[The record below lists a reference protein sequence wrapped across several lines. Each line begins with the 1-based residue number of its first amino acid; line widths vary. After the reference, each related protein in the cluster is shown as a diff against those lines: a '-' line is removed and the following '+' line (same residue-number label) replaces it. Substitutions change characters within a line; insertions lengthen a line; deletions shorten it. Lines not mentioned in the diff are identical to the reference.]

1 MRRISLLTGSFLGL
15 ALMIN
20 WLAPLVAHSARSV
33 GLRHGWAYTAV
44 QVATDT
50 IPIEPPQNPI
60 ELPDPSIIVHEVE
73 YDPETGQYIFTERI
87 GDDHFRPP
95 TFMDFEEYME
105 YRARQQEQQVWRELS
120 GLSAGARSRSGRPD
134 PIAKVDLEDN
144 LIDRFFGSTTGSPT
158 VDIRPQGNID
168 LTFGVDYQKVE
179 NPVWTLRQQ
188 RQGGFDFDMAIQMNV
203 QGQIG
208 EKLKLSTNYNTQSTF
223 DFDNQM
229 KLDYSSD
236 AFSEDDIIKKIEAGN
251 VSLPLRGQLIQG
263 SQSLFGLKTE
273 LQFGRLRLT
282 AVASQQKSEREE
294 LTIQGG
300 SQYQEFEVR
309 ADQYDENRH
318 FFLTHYNRA
327 HFEEA
332 LEALP
337 QVKTLFRIENIQV
350 WVTNDRNETVDI
362 RDIVAIADLGEPERM
377 TNTNPDFQAPPV
389 PRFRDLEG
397 NALPDNYA
405 NDIYATL
412 IANPRNKFVDRAANV
427 LKSAPFNFQQGR
439 DFEKVSARKLSPTE
453 YTYHPELGYIS
464 LNINLQPDQVLAV
477 AFQYSYKDSVYQVGQ
492 LAEDVPATTD
502 SVNQNVLFVKM
513 LKSSTQPVDVPTW
526 DLMMKN
532 IYSIGAFQVSP
543 EDFRLDIYY
552 EDPGGGQKRF
562 LPETNLAGI
571 PLLQV
576 FNLDQLNTLNDP
588 QPDGVFDFVPGLT
601 INPSNGR
608 IMFPVLEPFGEAL
621 ARQIDDPV
629 LRRKYVYDTLYSA
642 PLVVAQEFAEFNRF
656 TIKGSYKS
664 SVSREISLGAF
675 NIPQGSVRV
684 TAGGQILRENIDYEV
699 DYNLGRVRILNDA
712 YLNSG
717 QPIRVSFEDNTLFG
731 FQTKTMLGLRADY
744 QLSKHLTLGGT
755 YLHLFERP
763 YTQKVNVGD
772 DPINNRIFGL
782 DLSYSDEAPWL
793 TRAIDALP
801 LVQTKE
807 PSQISFFAEAA
818 FLKPGYARAIQEGE
832 KGDRQSVVYI
842 DDFEGAISS
851 FDLRTPTN
859 AWQLASVPQNDALNN
874 NPFFPE
880 ADAIDT
886 TLSGVNRALL
896 NWYRIDPSV
905 TRGTNNANP
914 YEVLVPQTEVFP
926 NFTPTDLLSTTLYTF
941 DLSFYPSERGP
952 YNFDLPVSLGGTPYS
967 AGLMPDGRLAKPET
981 RWGGIMRA
989 LTTNDFQQANIEFL
1003 EFWMLS
1009 PFLDESGDGSGAP
1022 NAADRQGML
1031 VIELGNISEDILRDS
1046 RKFFENGLPGPNNQ
1060 GRRTKRTAWG
1070 RVPLTQQITNAF
1082 DNDPATRQA
1091 QDVGLDGLSDVE
1103 ERDHFKW
1110 YIDALQ
1116 AGGVLAQ
1123 VIDSIRQDPSNDDFK
1138 YFRDAEY
1145 DNNNTTVRDRYKRF
1159 NGLEGN
1165 SQPPTTGQFIS
1176 SSTNYPDNEDLNR
1189 DNSLNESESYFQYR
1203 IPIEWDGDR
1212 GIKMEANPFVTEKV
1226 ESPDGTRV
1234 WYRFKV
1240 PLDLPDDHPFFKRV
1254 GGIQDFR
1261 SIRFVRMYLRGFKA
1275 PVTMRFARLELV
1287 RNQWRRYQQ
1296 PLVETDLSGPV
1307 EENAATLFDVN
1318 AVNIEENSQRQPFG
1332 YILPPGITREQAI
1345 GLQLNALQN
1354 EQSMAM
1360 TVCGLQDGDARA
1372 IYKIIN
1378 LDMRLYERLRMFV
1391 HGELRPEDPD
1401 LKDGDLKVF
1410 IRLGSDFT
1418 KNYYEYELP
1427 LKISRDSF
1435 VPYSDPSYQRVVWPL
1450 ENEFDF
1456 PLQLLKDLK
1465 LERNA
1470 SGYALSKVYPLD
1482 GAPDPERPEAR
1493 LRIKGNPNLGLV
1505 KGVMIGIRNPK
1516 DDSKEHCVEVWVN
1529 ELRLAGLEQRGGM
1542 AALARLDMQMADL
1555 GNLTVAGNMSTI
1567 GYGALDQQLY
1577 ERSREDV
1584 VEYSIATD
1592 LELGKFLPK
1601 EWGIHIPLLAQISQ
1615 SIRTP
1620 QYDPYD
1626 LDVEV
1631 SEKIAGQSGAV
1642 RDSILDLSREVTSLR
1657 SINFTNV
1664 RKERTQSDRPPLPWD
1679 VSNFALTYVW
1689 EEGERRDPFI
1699 EYDRVRRQRGLLT
1712 YAYSRKGKFVEPLKN
1727 LSSSKWLGLITNFNF
1742 NPLPNSFG
1750 FQTELNRQF
1759 QETKYRFA
1767 GNNPFYNTFF
1777 IKRFTWNRS
1786 YDLNWDLSKN
1796 IKLRFFADN
1805 RSVVDELPEFDQETM
1820 LPIPDA
1826 VKREFL
1832 LANLRNLGRP
1842 KQYKH
1847 TLTLNY
1853 TAPLKQFPL
1862 LEWVNATASY
1872 TANYQWDAASE
1883 APGARALGNIIQNR
1897 QQRQANVDLDFE
1909 KLYNKSKY
1917 LKAISRPR
1925 ARRGRTPGS
1934 NRRPAGRDSRRN
1946 GASDQEDD
1954 KADGGSGKNK
1964 KRKKKEPSKTERA
1977 LIRPLLLLRKVR
1989 LTWSED
1995 FATVVPGYMPSARF
2009 LGMNQFQSPGWD
2021 FIIGLQPNIN
2031 QESYYG
2037 PNDWLYNNWSWISG
2051 DQLLNQQVVQNY
2063 SNQASAKITLEPIAD
2078 LRIDIDATRTYS
2090 KNHTEFFRRDTIFQ
2104 SPDQRYQQEWR
2115 HLIPRDIGSFTLT
2128 WSGLPTL
2135 FDEDIIGLFR
2145 RFEANRVIISQRLG
2159 TGYHLDS
2166 LQRAEGYTNGFG
2178 RYQQSVLLPA
2188 FIAAY
2193 AGFDPQQMELAPDY
2207 TRVLFKELPRLNW
2220 RVSYNGLAKLPGLR
2234 DLFQSISINH
2244 AYSSR
2249 LNINSFESD
2258 LNYDYNNPF
2267 KRNPVTQDFYAR
2279 FEVPN
2284 VVVQEQF
2291 SPLLGVDIRTKQ
2303 GMSFNLDF
2311 KRARSLQ
2318 MSFID
2323 YSLNETRSK
2332 EYVIGFGY
2340 RMKNVD
2346 LPFTKKKRKRPNSNQ
2361 NNSIFGNSNARRG
2374 VGQAKDLDL
2383 SFDFSLRDD
2392 ITIRHQLDQDIREP
2406 TRGTNALT
2414 VSPAAEYR
2422 LNRQL
2427 SLRFFVDYRRTIPK
2441 TSQGYP
2447 TTNVNAGVTVRFT
2460 LQ

>member
-1 MRRISLLTGSFLGL
+1 MRRIPLLAGSLFCL
-15 ALMIN
+15 ALVIN
-20 WLAPLVAHSARSV
+20 WLNPLVAGSRRNMPVWRPFPDPLAQP
-33 GLRHGWAYTAV
+33 A
-44 QVATDT
+44 DT
-50 IPIEPPQNPI
+50 IPDGGLQQPI
-60 ELPDPSIIVHEVE
+60 SLPDPSIVKKEVE
-73 YDPETGQYIFTERI
+73 YDPETGQYIFLEKI
-87 GDDHFRPP
+87 GDDYFRPP
-95 TFMDFEEYME
+95 TFMNFDEYME
-105 YRARQQEQQVWRELS
+105 YRARQQEQQVWRELA
-120 GLSAGARSRSGRPD
+120 GLHAGERSRSGRPD
-134 PIAKVDLEDN
+134 PIAKVDLENN
-144 LIDRFFGSTTGSPT
+144 LVDRLFGGTT

-168 LTFGVDYQKVE
+168 LTFGVDYQNVQ

-208 EKLKLSTNYNTQSTF
+208 EKLKLSTNYNTQATF

-294 LTIQGG
+294 ITIQGG
-300 SQYQEFEVR
+300 SQFQEFEVR

-350 WVTNDRNETVDI
+350 WVTNDRNETVNV

-377 TNTNPDFQAPPV
+377 TNTNPAYQAPPV

-397 NALPDNYA
+397 HALPDNFA
-405 NDIYATL
+405 NDIYADL
-412 IANPRNKFVDRAANV
+412 LADPRNKYIDRAANL

-453 YTYHPELGYIS
+453 YTYHPELGFIS

-492 LAEDVPATTD
+492 LAEDVPATSD
-502 SVNQNVLFVKM
+502 SINQNVLFVKM
-513 LKSSTQPVDVPTW
+513 LKSSTQRVDVPTW

-532 IYSIGAFQVSP
+532 VYSIGAFQVSS

-552 EDPGGGQKRF
+552 EDPGGGLKRF

-576 FNLDQLNTLNDP
+576 FNLDQLNSLNDP

-601 INPSNGR
+601 INPANGR

-621 ARQIDDPV
+621 ARKIDDPV

-642 PLVVAQEFAEFNRF
+642 PLVIAQEFAEFNRF

-684 TAGGQILRENIDYEV
+684 TAGGQVLRENIDYEV

-744 QLSKHLTLGGT
+744 QLNKHLTLGGT

-763 YTQKVNVGD
+763 YTPKVNVGD

-782 DLSYSDEAPWL
+782 DLNYSNQAPWL

-801 LVQTKE
+801 LIQTKE
-807 PSQISFFAEAA
+807 PSQVTFFAEAA

-832 KGDRQSVVYI
+832 KGERQSVVYI

-859 AWQLASVPQNDALNN
+859 AWQLASVPQNDAQNN
-874 NPFFPE
+874 NPLFPE
-880 ADAIDT
+880 AEAIDT
-886 TLSGVNRALL
+886 TLAGVNRALL

-905 TRGTNNANP
+905 ARGVTDNP

-926 NFTPTDLLSTTLYTF
+926 NFTPTDLLSATLYTF
-941 DLSFYPSERGP
+941 DLSYYPDERGP
-952 YNFDLPVSLGGTPYS
+952 YNFDLPATLGGTPYS
-967 AGLMPDGRLAKPET
+967 AGLRPDGKLAAPET

-1003 EFWMLS
+1003 EFWVLS
-1009 PFLDESGDGSGAP
+1009 PFLDEAGTGQGAP
-1022 NAADRQGML
+1022 NAAERQGTL
-1031 VIELGNISEDILRDS
+1031 YIELGNISEDILRDS
-1046 RKFFENGLPGPNNQ
+1046 RKFFENGLPGPNNS
-1060 GRRTKRTAWG
+1060 GRKTARTAWG

-1082 DNDPATRQA
+1082 DNDPETRRA
-1091 QDVGLDGLSDVE
+1091 QDVGLDGLANPE
-1103 ERDHFKW
+1103 EQQHFKW
-1110 YIDALQ
+1110 YLDALQ

-1123 VIDSIRQDPSNDDFK
+1123 VIDSITMDPSNDDFK
-1138 YFRDAEY
+1138 YFRDADY
-1145 DNNNTTVRDRYKRF
+1145 DNTGASVRARYKRF

-1212 GIKMEANPFVTEKV
+1212 GIKMEGNPFVTERV
-1226 ESPDGTRV
+1226 VSDDGKRV

-1261 SIRFVRMYLRGFKA
+1261 SIRFMRMYLRDFRA
-1275 PVTMRFARLELV
+1275 PVTFRFARLELV
-1287 RNQWRRYQQ
+1287 RNQWRRYRQ
-1296 PLVETDLSGPV
+1296 PLAETGINGPT

-1318 AVNIEENSQRQPFG
+1318 ALNIEENSQRQPFG
-1332 YILPPGITREQAI
+1332 YTLPPGIRREQAL

-1360 TVCGLQDGDARA
+1360 TVCGLEDGDARA

-1378 LDMRLYERLRMFV
+1378 LDMRFYERLRMFV

-1401 LKDGDLKVF
+1401 LKDGELTVF

-1418 KNYYEYELP
+1418 RNYYEYELP

-1435 VPYSDPSYQRVVWPL
+1435 VPYNDPNYPRVVWPL

-1456 PLQLLKDLK
+1456 SLNLLKSIK
-1465 LERNA
+1465 LQRNA
-1470 SGYALSKVYPLD
+1470 EGYPLSKVYPLE
-1482 GAPDPERPEAR
+1482 GAPDPDRPDAR
-1493 LRIKGNPNLGLV
+1493 VRIKGNPNLGLV

-1516 DDSKEHCVEVWVN
+1516 DDGKDHCVEVWVN

-1542 AALARLDMQMADL
+1542 AALARLDMQLADL
-1555 GNLTVAGNMSTI
+1555 GNLTLAGNMSTI

-1584 VEYSIATD
+1584 VEYSVAAD
-1592 LELGKFLPK
+1592 LNLGKFLPK
-1601 EWGIHIPLLAQISQ
+1601 EWGVQVPFLAQVSQ

-1631 SEKIAGQSGAV
+1631 SEKIAGKSGPE
-1642 RDSILDLSREVTSLR
+1642 RDSILDLSRQVTSLR
-1657 SINFTNV
+1657 SVNFTNV
-1664 RKERTQSDRPPLPWD
+1664 RKERTHTDRNPLPWD
-1679 VSNFALTYVW
+1679 ISNFQLTYVW

-1699 EYDRVRRQRGLLT
+1699 EYDRLRRQRGVLT
-1712 YAYSRKGKFVEPLKN
+1712 YNFSRKGGFVEPLKK
-1727 LSSSKWLGLITNFNF
+1727 LSDSQWLGLITHFNF

-1767 GNNPFYNTFF
+1767 GDNPFYNTFF
-1777 IKRFTWNRS
+1777 IKRFTWDRS
-1786 YDLNWDLSKN
+1786 YDLTWDLSKN

-1805 RSVVDELPEFDQETM
+1805 RSVVDELPEFDPETT
-1820 LPIPDA
+1820 LPIPAA

-1832 LANLRNLGRP
+1832 LDNLRKLGRP

-1883 APGARALGNIIQNR
+1883 TPGARALGNVIQNR
-1897 QQRQANVDLDFE
+1897 QRRQANIDLDFE
-1909 KLYNKSKY
+1909 KLYNRSKY
-1917 LKAISRPR
+1917 LKAINTR
-1925 ARRGRTPGS
+1925 ARRRGGRSGMGTT
-1934 NRRPAGRDSRRN
+1934 RRPSGRSSE
-1946 GASDQEDD
+1946 GARAQ
-1954 KADGGSGKNK
+1954 ADEQARQG
-1964 KRKKKEPSKTERA
+1964 REKKKKQSGPSKMERA
-1977 LIRPLLLLRKVR
+1977 LVRPLLFLRKAR
-1989 LTWSED
+1989 LSWTED
-1995 FATVVPGYMPSARF
+1995 FATVVPGYMPTARF
-2009 LGMNQFQSPGWD
+2009 LGMDRFTSPGWD
-2021 FIIGLQPNIN
+2021 FIFGLQPKID
-2031 QESYYG
+2031 QASYYG
-2037 PNDWLYNNWSWISG
+2037 PDDWLYRNWSWISG
-2051 DQLLNQQVVQNY
+2051 DQLLNQQVIQNY
-2063 SNQASAKITLEPIAD
+2063 SNEVSAKITIEPIPD
-2078 LRIDIDATRTYS
+2078 FRINIDATRS
-2090 KNHTEFFRRDTIFQ
+2090 FSNNHTEFFRRDTIFQ

-2115 HLIPRDIGSFTLT
+2115 HLIPRDIGSFSLT
-2128 WSGLPTL
+2128 WSGLSTL
-2135 FDEDIIGLFR
+2135 FNDDIIGLFE
-2145 RFEANRVIISQRLG
+2145 RFEDNRLVISQRLG

-2166 LQRAEGYTNGFG
+2166 LQRLEGYTNGFG

-2193 AGFDPQQMELAPDY
+2193 TGLDPTSMELDPDY
-2207 TRVLFKELPRLNW
+2207 TRVLFRQLPRLNW
-2220 RVSYNGLAKLPGLR
+2220 RVSYNGLARLPGLR
-2234 DLFQSISINH
+2234 DIFQSVTINH
-2244 AYSSR
+2244 AYASR
-2249 LNINSFESD
+2249 LNVNTFESD
-2258 LNYDYNNPF
+2258 LNYDFNDPF

-2279 FEVPN
+2279 FELPN
-2284 VVVQEQF
+2284 VVIDERF
-2291 SPLLGVDIRTKQ
+2291 SPLLGLDIRTKQ

-2311 KRARSLQ
+2311 KRARTLQ

-2332 EYVIGFGY
+2332 EYVVGFGY

-2346 LPFTKKKRKRPNSNQ
+2346 LPFGKKKKKRRPSTQDNP
-2361 NNSIFGNSNARRG
+2361 IFGNNNARRG
-2374 VGQAKDLDL
+2374 VGEAKDLDI

-2392 ITIRHQLDQDIREP
+2392 VTIRHQLDQDIREP

-2414 VSPAAEYR
+2414 ISPAAEYR

-2427 SLRFFVDYRRTIPK
+2427 SLRFFVDYRRTVPK

-2447 TTNVNAGVTVRFT
+2447 TTNVNGGVTVRFT